1 MEIFKIILVSS
12 VAENTV
18 SNGVSLQLLFYIYQ
32 EISNYYILQKN

>member
-18 SNGVSLQLLFYIYQ
+18 SNAVSLQLLFYIYQ